1 MSSIVNLATDIAYR
15 LPAKYY
21 ARAFKGKVSSYF
33 FTEPN
38 PWQGRFEGKST
49 HMLDAAFLFQNFEEN
64 LPVEAKKTARRLA
77 EDFITFVHG
86 QAGSAWAEGRTKV
99 YGPEIEEGNKLENVD
114 LDCLSAAWDMFV
126 SGK

>member
-1 MSSIVNLATDIAYR
+1 
-15 LPAKYY
+15 
-21 ARAFKGKVSSYF
+21 
-33 FTEPN
+33 
-38 PWQGRFEGKST
+38 
-49 HMLDAAFLFQNFEEN
+49 MLDAAFLFQNFEEN

-86 QAGSAWAEGRTKV
+86 QAGSAWAEGRAKV

-114 LDCLSAAWDMFV
+114 LNCLSAAWDMFV